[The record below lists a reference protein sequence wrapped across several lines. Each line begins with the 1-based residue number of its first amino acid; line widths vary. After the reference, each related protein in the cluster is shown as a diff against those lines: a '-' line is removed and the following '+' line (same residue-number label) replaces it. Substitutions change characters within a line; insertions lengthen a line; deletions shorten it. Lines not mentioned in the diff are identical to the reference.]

1 MEEYNQLVQRVKT
14 DEHTE
19 FLLAEKLEEIKDI
32 SIGKKAAMVPVLL
45 KEKIVLEEAVNLSLV
60 TCQEA
65 YEEIEELENKNE
77 ILEHKIQE
85 YEKEIDPGK
94 QEDIRKLCEVK
105 KIEVE
110 SREKKSSTRMMKAL
124 ERNYNKSREQTQKY
138 LK

>member
-14 DEHTE
+14 DEQTK
-19 FLLAEKLEEIKDI
+19 FRLVEKLEEIKDI

-77 ILEHKIQE
+77 ILEHEIAV
-85 YEKEIDPGK
+85 EKRNRSWETSLNP
-94 QEDIRKLCEVK
+94 
-105 KIEVE
+105 
-110 SREKKSSTRMMKAL
+110 SAL
-124 ERNYNKSREQTQKY
+124 FY
-138 LK
+138 